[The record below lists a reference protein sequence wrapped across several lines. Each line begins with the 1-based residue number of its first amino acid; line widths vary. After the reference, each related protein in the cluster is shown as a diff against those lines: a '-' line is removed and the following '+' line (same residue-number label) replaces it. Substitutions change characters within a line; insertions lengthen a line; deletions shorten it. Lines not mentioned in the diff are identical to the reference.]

1 MKKIFMAI
9 LATAAMAM
17 AESHTHDGF
26 FLNLALGLGYQSFTY
41 DANKAIF
48 DLESNGVSTELDV
61 KIGGRIFTNTILH
74 ATIFGVTN
82 TSEIETKRDGK
93 KLGSTSD
100 ISENLS
106 LLGIGITYYL
116 PENIF
121 FSGSI
126 GVAQFNLQDNTD
138 EGNAVKGSTEKG
150 FGVQVAAGKEW
161 WVSDNWGLGA
171 SIAFTYGSA
180 EDQDDYGDASAYGVN
195 VMFSATFN

>member
-93 KLGSTSD
+93 KLGSRQYGRRQRCKRFHRKRIWCS
-100 ISENLS
+100 
-106 LLGIGITYYL
+106 
-116 PENIF
+116 
-121 FSGSI
+121 SGSR
-126 GVAQFNLQDNTD
+126 
-138 EGNAVKGSTEKG
+138 
-150 FGVQVAAGKEW
+150 
-161 WVSDNWGLGA
+161 
-171 SIAFTYGSA
+171 
-180 EDQDDYGDASAYGVN
+180 
-195 VMFSATFN
+195 